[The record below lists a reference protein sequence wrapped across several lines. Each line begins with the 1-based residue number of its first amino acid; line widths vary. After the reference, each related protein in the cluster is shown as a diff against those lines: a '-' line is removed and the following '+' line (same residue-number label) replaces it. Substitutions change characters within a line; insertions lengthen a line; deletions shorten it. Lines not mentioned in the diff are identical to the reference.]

1 MDVETTLLL
10 KGVNKMSVRS
20 KEELLTAVRE
30 VVGDENES
38 LVGIIEDISDTIDD
52 YTNKTKDTENW
63 KEKYEQNDKE
73 WRQKYTD
80 RFFNKDTGDEP
91 NIELDDGQKEEA
103 KKPKTFA
110 DLFTYE

>member
-10 KGVNKMSVRS
+10 KGVNKMSIRS

-80 RFFNKDTGDEP
+80 RFFNKEPEDDTNSSIDDDQNEEP
-91 NIELDDGQKEEA
+91 

>member
-80 RFFNKDTGDEP
+80 RFFNNETADDSDIT
-91 NIELDDGQKEEA
+91 LDDEQKEEP
-103 KKPKTFA
+103 KKPKTFE